1 MPDDPKPTLLTPK
14 VRYRTVDIRDR
25 GYLPHWEQD
34 AATYFIT
41 FRLADSLPAGVG
53 RVSARSAHEELDRA
67 LGCCHLR
74 DARVAAAVQESI
86 HFLDDKSYRL
96 LAWCVMP
103 NHVHLVFRLLPG
115 FQLSRVMH
123 SLKSFTA
130 NRANRLL
137 GRHGRFWQRE
147 YYDRLIRNEE
157 ELDRALRY
165 VIHNPKKAGLEN
177 WPWAGVSV
185 D

>member
-1 MPDDPKPTLLTPK
+1 
-14 VRYRTVDIRDR
+14 
-25 GYLPHWEQD
+25 
-34 AATYFIT
+34 
-41 FRLADSLPAGVG
+41 
-53 RVSARSAHEELDRA
+53 
-67 LGCCHLR
+67 
-74 DARVAAAVQESI
+74 
-86 HFLDDKSYRL
+86 
-96 LAWCVMP
+96 
-103 NHVHLVFRLLPG
+103 
-115 FQLSRVMH
+115 MH

-137 GRHGRFWQRE
+137 GRHGPFWQRE

-165 VIHNPKKAGLEN
+165 VIHNPEKAGLEN